1 MIKFNNTISVIFG
14 LVFSSILVFL
24 SFRGNSEAY
33 LFPKIISSSMLLLA
47 ILSLIYFF
55 VEKKK
60 ENLTELN
67 IKKLYPYLVSILIF
81 VLLGQ
86 NFGFYLLLTVLFVV
100 NCFVYSKKRN
110 LRTSIEILITTSI
123 FVPLIYLLFSVLLKV
138 QVPRFYIDF
147 NIF

>member
-14 LVFSSILVFL
+14 LVFSSILVFF
-24 SFRGNSEAY
+24 SFSVNSEAY

-55 VEKKK
+55 VEKK

-110 LRTSIEILITTSI
+110 FRTSIEILITTSI

-138 QVPRFYIDF
+138 QVPRFYMDF

>member
-1 MIKFNNTISVIFG
+1 
-14 LVFSSILVFL
+14 
-24 SFRGNSEAY
+24 
-33 LFPKIISSSMLLLA
+33 MLLLA

-55 VEKKK
+55 VEKK

-86 NFGFYLLLTVLFVV
+86 NFGFYLLLTVLFIV

-138 QVPRFYIDF
+138 QVPRFYMDF

>member
-1 MIKFNNTISVIFG
+1 MIKFNNIISVIFG
-14 LVFSSILVFL
+14 LVF
-24 SFRGNSEAY
+24 
-33 LFPKIISSSMLLLA
+33 SSSMLLLA

-55 VEKKK
+55 VEKK

-86 NFGFYLLLTVLFVV
+86 NFGFYLLLTVLFIV

-138 QVPRFYIDF
+138 QVPRFYMDF

>member
-14 LVFSSILVFL
+14 LVFSSILVFF
-24 SFRGNSEAY
+24 SFSGNSEAY

-55 VEKKK
+55 VEKK

-110 LRTSIEILITTSI
+110 FRTSIEILITTSI

-138 QVPRFYIDF
+138 QVPRFYMDL

>member
-1 MIKFNNTISVIFG
+1 
-14 LVFSSILVFL
+14 
-24 SFRGNSEAY
+24 
-33 LFPKIISSSMLLLA
+33 MLLLA

-55 VEKKK
+55 VEKK

-86 NFGFYLLLTVLFVV
+86 NFGFYLLLTVLFIV

>member
-1 MIKFNNTISVIFG
+1 
-14 LVFSSILVFL
+14 
-24 SFRGNSEAY
+24 
-33 LFPKIISSSMLLLA
+33 
-47 ILSLIYFF
+47 
-55 VEKKK
+55 
-60 ENLTELN
+60 LTELN

-86 NFGFYLLLTVLFVV
+86 NFGFYLLLTVLFIV

>member
-14 LVFSSILVFL
+14 LVFSSILVFF
-24 SFRGNSEAY
+24 SFSGNSEAY
-33 LFPKIISSSMLLLA
+33 LFPKII
-47 ILSLIYFF
+47 LSLIYFF
-55 VEKKK
+55 VEKK

-110 LRTSIEILITTSI
+110 FRTSIEILITTSI
-123 FVPLIYLLFSVLLKV
+123 FVPLIYLLFSILLKV
-138 QVPRFYIDF
+138 QVPRLYIDF
-147 NIF
+147 SIF

>member
-24 SFRGNSEAY
+24 SFSGNSEAY

-55 VEKKK
+55 VEKK

-67 IKKLYPYLVSILIF
+67 IKKLYPYLISILIF

-86 NFGFYLLLTVLFVV
+86 NFGFYFLLIVLFILKKEILGLLL
-100 NCFVYSKKRN
+100 
-110 LRTSIEILITTSI
+110 
-123 FVPLIYLLFSVLLKV
+123 
-138 QVPRFYIDF
+138 RF
-147 NIF
+147 

>member
-1 MIKFNNTISVIFG
+1 
-14 LVFSSILVFL
+14 
-24 SFRGNSEAY
+24 
-33 LFPKIISSSMLLLA
+33 MLLLA

-55 VEKKK
+55 VEKK

-110 LRTSIEILITTSI
+110 FRTSIEILITTSI

-138 QVPRFYIDF
+138 QVPRFYMDF

>member
-14 LVFSSILVFL
+14 LVFSSILVFF
-24 SFRGNSEAY
+24 SFSGNSEAY

-55 VEKKK
+55 VEKK

-86 NFGFYLLLTVLFVV
+86 NFGFYLTLTILFAV
-100 NCFVYSKKRN
+100 NCFIYSKKKN
-110 LRTSIEILITTSI
+110 LRTSLEILITTLI
-123 FVPLIYLLFSVLLKV
+123 FIPIMYLLFSILLKV
-138 QVPRFYIDF
+138 QVPRLYLDL

>member
-24 SFRGNSEAY
+24 SFSGNSEAY

-55 VEKKK
+55 VEKK

-67 IKKLYPYLVSILIF
+67 IKKLYPYLISILIF

-86 NFGFYLLLTVLFVV
+86 NFGFYFLLTVLFVI
-100 NCFVYSKKRN
+100 NCFVYSKKKK
-110 LRTSIEILITTSI
+110 S
-123 FVPLIYLLFSVLLKV
+123 
-138 QVPRFYIDF
+138 
-147 NIF
+147 

>member
-24 SFRGNSEAY
+24 SFSGNSEAY
-33 LFPKIISSSMLLLA
+33 LFPKIILSSML
-47 ILSLIYFF
+47 FF
-55 VEKKK
+55 VEKK

-67 IKKLYPYLVSILIF
+67 IKKLYPYLISILIF

-86 NFGFYLLLTVLFVV
+86 NFGFYFLLTVLFVI

-123 FVPLIYLLFSVLLKV
+123 FVPLIYLLFTVMLKV
-138 QVPRFYIDF
+138 QVPRFYLNF

>member
-1 MIKFNNTISVIFG
+1 MIKFNNTISVIFR

-24 SFRGNSEAY
+24 SFSGNSEAY
-33 LFPKIISSSMLLLA
+33 LFPKIILSS
-47 ILSLIYFF
+47 IYFF
-55 VEKKK
+55 VEKK

-67 IKKLYPYLVSILIF
+67 IKKLYPYLISILIF

-86 NFGFYLLLTVLFVV
+86 NFGFYFLLTVLFVI

-123 FVPLIYLLFSVLLKV
+123 FVPLIYLLFTVMLKV
-138 QVPRFYIDF
+138 QVPRFYLNF

>member
-1 MIKFNNTISVIFG
+1 
-14 LVFSSILVFL
+14 
-24 SFRGNSEAY
+24 

-55 VEKKK
+55 VEKK

-67 IKKLYPYLVSILIF
+67 IKKLYPYLISILIF

-86 NFGFYLLLTVLFVV
+86 NFGFYFLLTVLFVI

-123 FVPLIYLLFSVLLKV
+123 FVPLIYLLFSVMLKV
-138 QVPRFYIDF
+138 QVPRFYLNF

>member
-24 SFRGNSEAY
+24 SFSGNSEAY

-55 VEKKK
+55 VEKK

-86 NFGFYLLLTVLFVV
+86 NFGFYLLLTVLFIV
-100 NCFVYSKKRN
+100 NCFVYSKKKK
-110 LRTSIEILITTSI
+110 S
-123 FVPLIYLLFSVLLKV
+123 
-138 QVPRFYIDF
+138 
-147 NIF
+147 